1 MKLAA
6 LLAAAFVS
14 SAAAQASDPVVV
26 LVHGRISAESD
37 TSMLRREWRSALNAS
52 LTDRGFRALSDAD
65 VRLAWYA
72 DALDPN
78 AEGCIRKSEDEAGL
92 DAFGFLLSAIV
103 SSIPSGEAREAKS
116 FVNDVMYVL
125 DESRRCAAQRRVGR
139 EIERAIA
146 SGRPVVI
153 LAYSLGSVVTYQYLQ
168 QREAR
173 ATDPRAP
180 KVDLVTI
187 GSPLGVPGLR
197 AMLGISADSLT
208 KPAGVRSWV
217 NIHDPNDPVAGP
229 VLWGGEAD
237 GLGITDV
244 PIARAGSADAHLI
257 EHYLRDR
264 ATADALGRL
273 LNPGPTIRP

>member
-14 SAAAQASDPVVV
+14 SAAAQASDPVLV

-52 LTDRGFRALSDAD
+52 LSDRGFRALSDAD

-78 AEGCIRKSEDEAGL
+78 AEGCVRKSEDDAGL

-146 SGRPVVI
+146 TGRPVVI
-153 LAYSLGSVVTYQYLQ
+153 LAYSLGSVVTYQYLH
-168 QREAR
+168 QRDAR
-173 ATDPRAP
+173 ATDPRHP
-180 KVDLVTI
+180 QVDLVTI

-197 AMLGISADSLT
+197 AMLGIATDSLT
-208 KPAGVRSWV
+208 RPPVVRSWM

-229 VLWGGEAD
+229 VLWGAKVP
-237 GLGITDV
+237 GITDV
-244 PIARAGSADAHLI
+244 PISRAGSADAHLI

-264 ATADALGRL
+264 ATAETLGRL
-273 LNPGPTIRP
+273 LNPGTTVRP